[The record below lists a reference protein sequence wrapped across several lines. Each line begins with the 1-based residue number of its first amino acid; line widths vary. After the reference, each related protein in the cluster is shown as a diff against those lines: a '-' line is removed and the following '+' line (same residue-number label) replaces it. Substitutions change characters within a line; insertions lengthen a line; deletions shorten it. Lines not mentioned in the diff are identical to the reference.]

1 MTPRWRR
8 GRDLLIAGTTAYDGN
23 EAALAAIM
31 AEWTSGRDYA
41 TRIAN
46 LSGTGSGPRDNG
58 SVFLMASGPARRF
71 SPPRRWTSCSAA
83 RG

>member
-1 MTPRWRR
+1 M
-8 GRDLLIAGTTAYDGN
+8 GNSGDDILIAGTTAFDHN
-23 EAALAAIM
+23 QAALAAIM
-31 AEWTSGRDYA
+31 AEWTSARSYA
-41 TRIAN
+41 DRVAN